1 MASIYTV
8 NSSDLTN
15 LASAIRSKTGTSASL
30 MYTADFIS
38 EIDGLKVGIS
48 EKEWVE
54 RTFSEYIN
62 TTKTGK
68 NLNAQWYTFAC
79 MSNLEKI
86 EITNLNIVATQFA
99 FCCPLLSCI
108 SLPAC
113 TDIREWAFYS
123 CKSLSSVNFP
133 ACTVVNAQAFAKC
146 DSLSLASFPV
156 CASIGYAAFMSCYN
170 LLNLYLASTSL
181 CALNYSETFKSTPID
196 GYTTSTGGV
205 YGSIFVPASLVDS
218 YKSATNWATY
228 ADRITA
234 IV

>member
-38 EIDGLKVGIS
+38 EIDGIKAGLS
-48 EKEWVE
+48 EKDWVE

-62 TTKTGK
+62 TTKTGE
-68 NLNAQWYTFAC
+68 NLTAQWYAFAY

-86 EITNLNIVATQFA
+86 EITNLYWASNHFA
-99 FCCPLLSCI
+99 DCCPLLSCI

-113 TDIREWAFYS
+113 NEIGDYAFHS

-133 ACTVVNAQAFAKC
+133 ACTAVDASAFAEC

-156 CASIGYAAFMSCYN
+156 CANIGYAAFMSCYN
-170 LLNLYLASTSL
+170 LLNLYLASTSVCEL
-181 CALNYSETFKSTPID
+181 IYSNAFTSTPIG
-196 GYTTSTGGV
+196 GYTASTGGV